1 MDKIDIKLLAA
12 LEENARV
19 SLKNLARDLNVKT
32 STIYHRLHKLRE
44 SNILERYTIVVNPTE
59 IGLTI
64 HKLLSIR
71 LKKMVIGKLDTMF
84 LESFAKFVSD
94 QYNEV
99 LFAAVGDDEQIHCIL
114 TFRNDQ
120 HYDNFIT
127 ELKKNPYIDS
137 MNIVNLSNILKGKKL
152 FCFIEKMLKSEDK
165 GEYFDDDGEV
175 ESDEED
181 DEKSTSEIF
190 F

>member
-1 MDKIDIKLLAA
+1 M
-12 LEENARV
+12 
-19 SLKNLARDLNVKT
+19 KT

-99 LFAAVGDDEQIHCIL
+99 LFAAVGDDEQIHCIS
-114 TFRNDQ
+114 TFRNDE
-120 HYDNFIT
+120 HYDNFIA

-165 GEYFDDDGEV
+165 GEYFDDDGEA
-175 ESDEED
+175 ENEE